1 MAICQECNEEFET
14 EEFIALCSA
23 CTAMVKCPNC
33 KRPNSKHSHIEFLY
47 CTKKIMKDLILAEE
61 NRRRLKMK

>member
-1 MAICQECNEEFET
+1 MMNKIC
-14 EEFIALCSA
+14 L
-23 CTAMVKCPNC
+23 NC

>member
-1 MAICQECNEEFET
+1 MNKI
-14 EEFIALCSA
+14 
-23 CTAMVKCPNC
+23 CPNC
-33 KRPNSKHSHIEFLY
+33 KRPSSKHSHIELLY